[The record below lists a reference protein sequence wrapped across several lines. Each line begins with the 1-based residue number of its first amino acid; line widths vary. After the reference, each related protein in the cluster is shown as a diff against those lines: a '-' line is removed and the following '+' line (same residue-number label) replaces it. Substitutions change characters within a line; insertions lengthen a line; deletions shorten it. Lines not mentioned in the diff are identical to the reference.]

1 MVLTFL
7 MVGLMAKSIVEL
19 RERIQR
25 ERNQREVIITLLWL
39 IKYVSN
45 MI

>member
-1 MVLTFL
+1 MTKNK
-7 MVGLMAKSIVEL
+7 AEL
-19 RERIQR
+19 LERTQR

-39 IKYVSN
+39 IKYVNN